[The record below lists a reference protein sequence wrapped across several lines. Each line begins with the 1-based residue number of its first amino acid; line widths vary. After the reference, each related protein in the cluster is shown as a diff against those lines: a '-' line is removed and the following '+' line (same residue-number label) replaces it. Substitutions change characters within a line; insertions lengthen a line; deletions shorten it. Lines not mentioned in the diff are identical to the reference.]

1 MIVERYSFA
10 VPFELV
16 KIRDADT
23 VTGVA
28 MIPVRTVVP
37 ILGLVSEG
45 QAPMKVAVRLEGV
58 AAPENSTPEGKE
70 ATLWARAWFAFRAQ
84 KQLWLHTDGKLDN
97 FGRWLGDIRE
107 AQDHVSGLSLDLL
120 ESPHGEP
127 FARHLHGSW

>member
-37 ILGLVSEG
+37 ILGLVGRPGPDEG
-45 QAPMKVAVRLEGV
+45 RRPAGGCGRPGEQHARGEGGH
-58 AAPENSTPEGKE
+58 P
-70 ATLWARAWFAFRAQ
+70 WARAWFAFRAQ